1 MRAFSYTSCIQPP
14 PKLFHF
20 NSFDPVRVPQFIQ
33 HGSAMFIDS
42 FSFRSSILDRALEL
56 PDGTMVIPIDDEEE
70 DEIANGKPVNT
81 GSHIEK
87 VTANEEEIAVAN
99 FDEDED
105 SFENEPESTR
115 SHNTQGSVCSL
126 STKFGQQQNRPKNHD
141 TLATVTSSTYGATS
155 EDRSSIISLSDKYR
169 QQVNKSQ

>member
-1 MRAFSYTSCIQPP
+1 MDLQCLLTVF
-14 PKLFHF
+14 
-20 NSFDPVRVPQFIQ
+20 
-33 HGSAMFIDS
+33 
-42 FSFRSSILDRALEL
+42 FRSSILDRALEL